1 MEFVNTQLPTIREA
15 KSPFEEFLSHP
26 FLSSN
31 DFVAIENILTN
42 LPVKTIEERATF
54 FQTLADR
61 LEKLP
66 GIIVSQL
73 SPLLLSRMV
82 LLDQAA
88 VQDFL
93 PRFLTPNS
101 GLNRYYY
108 L

>member
-66 GIIVSQL
+66 GIIVASQL
-73 SPLLLSRMV
+73 GPLLLSRMV
-82 LLDQAA
+82 LLDQTA

-101 GLNRYYY
+101 GLN
-108 L
+108 